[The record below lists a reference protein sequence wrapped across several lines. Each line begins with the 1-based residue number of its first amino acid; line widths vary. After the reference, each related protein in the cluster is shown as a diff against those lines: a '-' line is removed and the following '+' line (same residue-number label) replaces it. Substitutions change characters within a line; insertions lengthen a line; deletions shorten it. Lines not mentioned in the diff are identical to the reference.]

1 MKARIDNP
9 VLTIPGAL
17 QAMQAFNGSAEGQG
31 VPQETIAL
39 VQLRTSQIN
48 GCHVCVGLH
57 CGILRKVGVTDQHL
71 DAVAN
76 WRESR
81 EFSPAERAALA
92 LTEEVTRLADRPDA
106 VPDEVW
112 DEAAR
117 HYDERALSALLIGI
131 AATTVFNLLNVA
143 VRQPAVSENQIAELA
158 AHGVRGLPQ

>member
-1 MKARIDNP
+1 MEARINNP

-17 QAMQAFNGSAEGQG
+17 EAIRAFNGSAEGQG
-31 VPQETIAL
+31 VPGQTLGL
-39 VQLRTSQIN
+39 VQLRASQIN

-57 CGILRKVGVTDQHL
+57 CSILRNGGLTDEHV

-76 WRESR
+76 WRESQ
-81 EFSPAERAALA
+81 EFSLAERAALA

-117 HYDERALSALLIGI
+117 HYDGRALSALLIGI

-143 VRQPAVSENQIAELA
+143 VRQPDVTEHQLAELA
-158 AHGVRGLPQ
+158 GQRVRG